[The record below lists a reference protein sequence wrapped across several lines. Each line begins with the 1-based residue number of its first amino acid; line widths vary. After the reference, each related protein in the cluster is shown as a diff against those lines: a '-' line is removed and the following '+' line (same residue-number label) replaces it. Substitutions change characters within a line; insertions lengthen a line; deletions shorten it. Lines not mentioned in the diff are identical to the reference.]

1 MTANRRLDTQILRVT
16 SVGQTYTVGEI
27 TRRLDKEH
35 HQVTGAMRR
44 LSTCGYFAVIEIDS
58 SKVRGYVRTEVMSE

>member
-1 MTANRRLDTQILRVT
+1 MTSNRRLDTQILRVT

-44 LSTCGYFAVIEIDS
+44 LSVCGFFIATENG
-58 SKVRGYVRTEVMSE
+58 SKVLTYIRTEVMSE

>member
-1 MTANRRLDTQILRVT
+1 MRTNRRLDTQILRVT
-16 SVGQTYTVGEI
+16 SVGEVYTVGEI

-44 LSTCGYFAVIEIDS
+44 LAICGFFIVLDND
-58 SKVRGYVRTEVMSE
+58 SKVLAYIRTEAPA

>member
-1 MTANRRLDTQILRVT
+1 MTSNRRLDTQILRVT
-16 SVGQTYTVGEI
+16 SVGRTYTVGEI

-44 LSTCGYFAVIEIDS
+44 LSIYGFFIATENG
-58 SKVRGYVRTEVMSE
+58 SKVLTYIRTEVSS

>member
-1 MTANRRLDTQILRVT
+1 MTAKRRLDTRILRFT
-16 SVGQTYTVGEI
+16 RSGTMYTVGEI
-27 TRRLDKEH
+27 TAALATEH

-44 LSTCGYFAVIEIDS
+44 LSTCGYFVVIEIDS

>member
-16 SVGQTYTVGEI
+16 SVGEVYTVGEI
-27 TRRLDKEH
+27 TRKLDKEH

-44 LSTCGYFAVIEIDS
+44 LSIHGFFIAMEND
-58 SKVRGYVRTEVMSE
+58 SKVLVYIRTEVSA

>member
-1 MTANRRLDTQILRVT
+1 MKVNRRLDTQILRVT
-16 SVGQTYTVGEI
+16 SVGEVYTVGEI

-44 LSTCGYFAVIEIDS
+44 LSIHGFFIALDNG
-58 SKVRGYVRTEVMSE
+58 SKVLAYIRTEESA